1 MKIKEK
7 LMHKYALSPQGASD
21 MLKAFVSVTVS
32 DLVLMIPVS
41 LLYFIVKDYM
51 EGTLQGKGGFYI
63 AGIIV
68 TLALIAIT
76 TYIQYNATFLS
87 TYVESGVRRI
97 TLAEKLRKIP
107 LSFFG
112 KKDLSDLTSTIMADC
127 AQMETASSHF
137 IPELVGACISTAIV
151 AVGMFFFN
159 WRMALAALWVL
170 PVSFLIVGCSGK
182 VQKSLNQKQ
191 MELKMACADGIQE
204 CLESARDLHAYNA
217 EDDYMRGL
225 DVKIK
230 AVEKHAVVTE
240 LGTAVFV
247 GSAQMILKLG
257 IATVALVGGTLLAK
271 GEISVLTFFMFLL
284 VVSRIYDPMQ
294 VSLQNL
300 AAIISSEVQSARL
313 DEILSHEVQEGSE
326 KMDRKGYDIEFSNVG
341 FSYDSGETVL
351 KDVSFVAK
359 QGEVT
364 ALIGPSGGGKT
375 TVSRLA
381 SRFWD
386 VDHGKI
392 TVGGMD
398 ISKVDPETLMSLY
411 SIVFQDVTLFNN
423 TIMENIR
430 IGKMDATDEGQIRDA
445 VQWTKHHVGEIDAV
459 VYVAGILLQSDR
471 TETLLTESLDDIRK
485 QIEVNALGLI
495 TVFRDFLPVIKKSG
509 LFIGVT
515 SEGGSF
521 ANEGSLFPAY
531 GVSKT
536 TANKI
541 IQTLRVTVGES
552 INVYAVHPGR
562 MNTDMGRTTA
572 QIEPEEAAIG
582 FCNILEGTTHI
593 EKDQWFIDYR
603 GNAMPL

>member
-1 MKIKEK
+1 MSLKEK
-7 LMHKYALSPQGASD
+7 LMHKYALSQQGAAD
-21 MLKAFVSVTVS
+21 MIKAFISVTVS

-41 LLYFIVKDYM
+41 LLYLLVKDYM
-51 EGTLQGKGGFYI
+51 EGNLAGRGGFYI
-63 AGIIV
+63 GGVVI
-68 TLALIAIT
+68 TLALIAVS

-87 TYVESGVRRI
+87 TYVESGVRRT

-137 IPELVGACISTAIV
+137 IPELVGACISTALV
-151 AVGMFFFN
+151 AVGMFFFD

-170 PVSFLIVGCSGK
+170 PISFIIVGCSGR
-182 VQKSLNQKQ
+182 VQKNLNRKQ

-204 CLESARDLHAYNA
+204 CLESVRDLRAYNTEEA
-217 EDDYMRGL
+217 YMEGL
-225 DVKIK
+225 DAKIK
-230 AVEKHAVVTE
+230 NVEKHAIVTE

-257 IATVALVGGTLLAK
+257 IATVALVGGNLLAK
-271 GEISVLTFFMFLL
+271 GEIDVLTFFMFLL

-300 AAIISSEVQSARL
+300 AAIIASDVQSARL
-313 DEILSHEVQEGSE
+313 DEILSHEVQEGTTIL
-326 KMDRKGYDIEFSNVG
+326 DNQGYDIEFQNVG
-341 FSYDSGETVL
+341 FAYNTGDVVL
-351 KDVSFVAK
+351 KDVTFTAK

-386 VDHGKI
+386 ANKGTI

-430 IGKMDATDEGQIRDA
+430 IGKKDATDEEVLAAARLAHCDEFAEKLSDGWNTMIGENGSELSGGERQRLSIARAFLKDA
-445 VQWTKHHVGEIDAV
+445 PI
-459 VYVAGILLQSDR
+459 ILLDEATASLDVDN
-471 TETLLTESLDDIRK
+471 ETMIQESLSR
-485 QIEVNALGLI
+485 LI
-495 TVFRDFLPVIKKSG
+495 KDKTVMIIAHRMRTVADADKIVVLKDGVVAESG
-509 LFIGVT
+509 T
-515 SEGGSF
+515 
-521 ANEGSLFPAY
+521 
-531 GVSKT
+531 
-536 TANKI
+536 
-541 IQTLRVTVGES
+541 
-552 INVYAVHPGR
+552 
-562 MNTDMGRTTA
+562 
-572 QIEPEEAAIG
+572 PEE
-582 FCNILEGTTHI
+582 LEKQNGIYANMVKTQLKAT
-593 EKDQWFIDYR
+593 DWS
-603 GNAMPL
+603 L